1 MLPAKDWHV
10 GKLKLSEERSSLR
23 IRGCAM
29 HTNGINTFMGKS
41 LQPSPLLLFIY
52 SWSRNICTNPF
63 LNVRIRKTKIALA
76 SDP

>member
-10 GKLKLSEERSSLR
+10 GKLKLSEEWSSLW

-41 LQPSPLLLFIY
+41 LQPSPPPIYLFLEQEHMHKPIPQRAY
-52 SWSRNICTNPF
+52 P
-63 LNVRIRKTKIALA
+63 
-76 SDP
+76 